1 MRAGINLEN
10 KSEKKQYLGCYNDVI
25 NNIRCID
32 VKINVI
38 RGEMDVID
46 DDDDLR
52 RYLDYLIAQKKSL
65 EAVAKNARKKILA
78 SIYEID
84 DYTTAQVLSDI
95 YIKGM
100 TIDDTAADVGYSVRH
115 TYRILSRGI
124 DSIAMG

>member
-52 RYLDYLIAQKKSL
+52 RYLDYLIAQKNRWKQWL
-65 EAVAKNARKKILA
+65 KILVKK
-78 SIYEID
+78 Y
-84 DYTTAQVLSDI
+84 
-95 YIKGM
+95 
-100 TIDDTAADVGYSVRH
+100 
-115 TYRILSRGI
+115 
-124 DSIAMG
+124 